1 MRDLC
6 HGLWFVH
13 KGPFRLSCTLCI
25 LKMLVVFWYRSVML
39 GSAVRLD
46 AWKHENRRFG
56 LVIT

>member
-1 MRDLC
+1 MGF
-6 HGLWFVH
+6 GLYIRALFVYLVRYVLLKSWWF
-13 KGPFRLSCTLCI
+13 FL
-25 LKMLVVFWYRSVML
+25 YRSVMP